1 MQINETQCNV
11 SNIADAL
18 FEENLTKL
26 TPNKSEYITKK
37 NSIFIIINAF
47 IFRASLHKY

>member
-1 MQINETQCNV
+1 MQIDETKCNV

-18 FEENLTKL
+18 FEENLKTL
-26 TPNKSEYITKK
+26 TFNKSEYITKK
-37 NSIFIIINAF
+37 NSTFIVINAF